1 MRTVTETVAGRGA
14 TSGLCSSIELPD
26 GRSLDLCLRDGYWG
40 WLDDDMVFVRPWGF
54 DLDAIRSQVHVWQG
68 AHDRMVPYGHG
79 RWLADHVP
87 SSCRHLHDE
96 HGHLTLV
103 VDSFG
108 RILDEL
114 VAAGG

>member
-1 MRTVTETVAGRGA
+1 
-14 TSGLCSSIELPD
+14 
-26 GRSLDLCLRDGYWG
+26 
-40 WLDDDMVFVRPWGF
+40 VRPWGF
-54 DLDAIRSQVHVWQG
+54 ELDAIRCPVHVWQG

-79 RWLADHVP
+79 RWLAEHIP
-87 SSCRHLHDE
+87 TARPHLLDD

-114 VAAGG
+114 LAGGG